1 LISLPRSL
9 VAVLA
14 VFAIGCG
21 LWRLHAATDGLIVE
35 HIRVGPIPVTM
46 FRPATGPAA
55 PVVVIAHGFAGSQ
68 QLMQPFAVTL
78 ARNGYTAVTFD
89 LPGHGQNPSPMPG
102 GLADDAAR
110 NQALIDALTSVVA
123 FARTLPSG
131 DAHLALLGH
140 SMATDIV
147 VRVAEAVPGIDA
159 TVAVSLFSP
168 AVTATQPRNLLVI
181 DGALEPAMVRDE
193 GARAVGLATGG
204 TVEQRVTYGS
214 FADGTARRLTL
225 AGGVEHIGVL
235 YSAHS
240 QTEALDW
247 FNQVFERS
255 GSGYIDTRGPWLG
268 LLYLGLI
275 ALAWPL
281 AGLLPVVAQLPAG
294 AGGGWGRLLL
304 LGSLPA
310 ILTPLLLW
318 KLPTDFLPILLG
330 DYLAVHFAVYG
341 LLTAI
346 GLALTRPRS
355 AIFSARVSSGKLA
368 IAAAVVAAYA
378 ILAVGTPIDLFVT
391 SFWPTA
397 SQVPLI
403 MAMLAGT
410 LPYFIADEWLTRGP
424 GAARGGYAVTK
435 LFFLL
440 SLAMAVALNLPRLF
454 FLIII
459 IPVILIFL
467 VVYGLFATWAY
478 RRTRHPL
485 VGALANAL
493 AFAWAI
499 AVTFP
504 IMG

>member
-1 LISLPRSL
+1 LITLPRSL
-9 VAVLA
+9 VAILA
-14 VFAIGCG
+14 ILAIGLG
-21 LWRLHAATDGLIVE
+21 LWRLNGSTNGLIVE
-35 HIRVGPIPVTM
+35 RATVGTTPVTL
-46 FRPATGPAA
+46 FRPATGLTA

-89 LPGHGQNPSPMPG
+89 LPGHGQNPAPMPG

-110 NQALIDALTSVVA
+110 NQALINALRSVVE
-123 FARTLPSG
+123 FARGLPHG
-131 DAHLALLGH
+131 NGHLGLLGH

-147 VRVAEAVPGIDA
+147 VRVAKAEPGIDA

-168 AVTATQPRNLLVI
+168 AVTAAQPRNLLVI

-193 GARAVGLATGG
+193 GARAVGLVTGG
-204 TVEQRVTYGS
+204 PVEERVTYGS
-214 FADGTARRLTL
+214 FADGTARRLAL
-225 AGGVEHIGVL
+225 AGSVEHIGVL
-235 YSAHS
+235 YSAQS
-240 QTEALDW
+240 QTEALEW
-247 FNQVFERS
+247 FNQAFDRT
-255 GSGYIDTRGPWLG
+255 GSGYMDTRGPWLG

-281 AGLLPVVAQLPAG
+281 AGLLPVVTQLPAG
-294 AGGGWGRLLL
+294 AGAGWGRLLW
-304 LGSLPA
+304 LGGLPA

-341 LLTAI
+341 FLTAV
-346 GLALTRPRS
+346 GLAFTWRRT
-355 AIFSARVSSGKLA
+355 AIFSARLSRGKLA
-368 IAAAVVAAYA
+368 IAAAAVAAYA

-391 SFWPTA
+391 SFWPNA
-397 SQVPLI
+397 SRIPLV
-403 MAMLAGT
+403 LALLGGT

-440 SLAMAVALNLPRLF
+440 SLALAVALNLPRLF

-467 VVYGLFATWAY
+467 AVYGLFATWAY